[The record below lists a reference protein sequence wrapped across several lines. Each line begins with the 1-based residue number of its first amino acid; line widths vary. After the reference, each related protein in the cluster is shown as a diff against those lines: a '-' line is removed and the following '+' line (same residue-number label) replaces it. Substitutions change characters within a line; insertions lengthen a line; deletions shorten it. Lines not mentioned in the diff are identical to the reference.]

1 MNSKS
6 ILVRDF
12 VQFTRDIYL
21 FDPVI
26 SRNTKKNI
34 MFVLGMDCGGV
45 CDISHVI
52 GKEVSNS
59 VHVWIFLSCGVCD
72 ISHQI
77 RK

>member
-1 MNSKS
+1 
-6 ILVRDF
+6 
-12 VQFTRDIYL
+12 
-21 FDPVI
+21 
-26 SRNTKKNI
+26 